1 MGYDIFERLCKERGV
16 KPGRVAKETGV
27 ATATLSS
34 WKQGKYQPKSDK
46 LQKLADFF
54 DVPVSYFIGDYSDII
69 DEARETYKR
78 LKENEEMKTDGFY
91 LDQDVLNLMQL
102 MSDEPQYKTLFK
114 AAASVKKEDIEK
126 AKAVL
131 DVFKKDDYAE

>member
-1 MGYDIFERLCKERGV
+1 MTTLERIKKLCYENGITIAKLERELGFSNGSIAKAKALKAERISAIAAYFKLPVEFFFPETLAKYSNSPQAEQYKIKE
-16 KPGRVAKETGV
+16 KAEPMQT
-27 ATATLSS
+27 S
-34 WKQGKYQPKSDK
+34 
-46 LQKLADFF
+46 
-54 DVPVSYFIGDYSDII
+54 
-69 DEARETYKR
+69 
-78 LKENEEMKTDGFY
+78 GFY